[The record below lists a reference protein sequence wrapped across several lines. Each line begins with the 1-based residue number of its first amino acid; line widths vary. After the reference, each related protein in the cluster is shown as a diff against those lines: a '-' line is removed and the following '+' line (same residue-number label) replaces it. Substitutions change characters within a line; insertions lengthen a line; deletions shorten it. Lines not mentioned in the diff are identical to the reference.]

1 MFSPVV
7 IHSLLNANLD
17 WMPVLGYT
25 LSPAIGLFFIAV
37 KPQMGSVVA
46 IFWLVESWRQGGWR
60 QIAKTF
66 FPVTLA
72 YLLSFAF
79 YGLWPLNI
87 LKASRYTTWW
97 DASLWP
103 MSIPVGLA
111 LLIFAVRTWNIR
123 PAMAASP
130 CLSPH
135 VLFHSW
141 VAVLAAIVSST
152 PETIAAVIGLWVL
165 VFIRWFA

>member
-1 MFSPVV
+1 M

-46 IFWLVESWRQGGWR
+46 VFWLVESWRQGGWR

-141 VAVLAAIVSST
+141 VAALAAIVSST